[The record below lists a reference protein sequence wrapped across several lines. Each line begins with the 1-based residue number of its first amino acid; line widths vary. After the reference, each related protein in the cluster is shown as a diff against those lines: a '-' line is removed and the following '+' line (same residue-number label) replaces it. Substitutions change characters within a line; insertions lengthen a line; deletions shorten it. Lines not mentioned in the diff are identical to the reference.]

1 MGRTSN
7 ATSGFD
13 VELNISGN
21 YITHL
26 LQLLIDTGELPHS
39 FDVGGGV
46 SADLKSSTVVSRD
59 YAAVPGTDYT
69 HTSSTAL
76 QAKFAEFSSRPKFI
90 YINLTFPL
98 VFDSGAESILVLTF
112 RVKNEIDVADLF
124 TDIQTYVNT
133 KREHPGGPFPVV
145 TPRLSRYIKCMAALP
160 ATDPPYDPATTADG
174 SGGGIPAMVNDQLHS
189 AFDAMLDE
197 LVGLE
202 DDKWKESAIN
212 KLLDPLTPASVSR
225 LHLKVLS
232 ADVLGVYPVFKL
244 LDKDGGIVESDGDV
258 GSAQVLLEPGEDI
271 GVCTKDDF
279 CKRLAEDVVLKM
291 ILGLRLK
298 AENFTEEDI
307 PDKMDAISFPVTI
320 GTTLLTGLMEGTLS
334 LTDEEP
340 TGESDIPQWLTDAV
354 TFLVDN
360 DIADVE
366 IKGVDVKLEPNHHY
380 FHQDGHDEVT
390 EHIADSIKI
399 SIELGAELAGI
410 FPLLSENLNLYLTP
424 VEHTYNGQA
433 CRDLGVSVDTSAN
446 AWVSLLSLLYPVGL
460 AAPAALGMPILGI
473 ASVTA
478 ASSLLSLLAL
488 IVPAQYILTAVANG
502 AIRKGENDTD
512 KNTIGNLGDN
522 GIEVFFNQVIQESRW
537 DPFYTIE
544 HALVIPSTVMMVE
557 DTQLFFAGGVML
569 SNQTTNPYETV
580 YMRDITRTSD
590 APQQYDELYYRVS
603 QTDLIDTSTQFAT
616 NRWPS
621 RAVTTDSET
630 RIYALKYS
638 DGTGQD
644 AINRLSQ
651 DRLQGLIQYAPYAV
665 QHNHDEDSD
674 WIEKIQIL
682 STIELNSLTD
692 RVKDNHFSEYV
703 ESVVE
708 LFNQYY
714 YDLNGEYPPDDLKQT
729 VRTAAT
735 DSYTASSDWA
745 DYKESGYVSDLQ
757 DALFVPGVLRLLPWQ
772 QELQDLVIDHQ
783 FISFPGYEYITP
795 RDDRPYWRDEA
806 DDTTTDNLE
815 SLPEVE

>member
-1 MGRTSN
+1 MSRTSN

-26 LQLLIDTGELPHS
+26 LQLLIDAGELPRS
-39 FDVGGGV
+39 FNVGGA
-46 SADLKSSTVVSRD
+46 SADLESSTVVSRD
-59 YAAVPGTDYT
+59 YVAVPGAEYA

-98 VFDSGAESILVLTF
+98 VFASGGESILILTF
-112 RVKNEIDVADLF
+112 RVKNEIDVVDLF
-124 TDIQTYVNT
+124 TDIQIYVNT
-133 KREHPGGPFPVV
+133 KREHPGGPFSVAK
-145 TPRLSRYIKCMAALP
+145 PRLSRYIKCMAALP
-160 ATDPPYDPATTADG
+160 ASDPAYDPATTADG
-174 SGGGIPAMVNDQLHS
+174 SESGIPEMVNDQLHS

-197 LVGLE
+197 MVGLE
-202 DDKWKESAIN
+202 DDKWEESAIN

-232 ADVLGVYPVFKL
+232 ADVLGIYPVFKL

-271 GVCTKDDF
+271 AVCTKDDF
-279 CKRLAEDVVLKM
+279 CKRLAEDVILKM

-298 AENFTEEDI
+298 AGNFTEEDV
-307 PDKMDAISFPVTI
+307 PDKMNDISFPVTI
-320 GTTLLTGLMEGTLS
+320 GTTLLEGIMEGTLS

-340 TGESDIPQWLTDAV
+340 TGESDIPQWLIDTV

-366 IKGVDVKLEPNHHY
+366 VKGVDVKLEPNHKY

-390 EHIADSIKI
+390 EHTADSIKV
-399 SIELGAELAGI
+399 SIELGADLVEI
-410 FPLLSENLNLYLTP
+410 FPLLSQNLNLYLTP
-424 VEHTYNGQA
+424 VEHTYNGQT
-433 CRDLGVSVDTSAN
+433 CRDLGVSVNTSAN
-446 AWVSLLSLLYPVGL
+446 AWVSLLLLLYPAGL
-460 AAPAALGMPILGI
+460 AAPAALGMPILGV

-478 ASSLLSLLAL
+478 ASSLLCLLAV

-502 AIRKGENDTD
+502 AIRKGEDDKD
-512 KNTIGNLGDN
+512 KNTIGNLGEN
-522 GIEVFFNQVIQESRW
+522 GVEVFFNQVIQESRW
-537 DPFYTIE
+537 DPFYTTE
-544 HALVIPSTVMMVE
+544 HAMVIPSNVMIVE
-557 DTQLFFAGGVML
+557 DTQLFFAGGIIL

-590 APQQYDELYYRVS
+590 APQQYDELYYRVG
-603 QTDLIDTSTQFAT
+603 QTDLIDTGTQFAT

-644 AINRLSQ
+644 ALNRLVQ
-651 DRLQGLIQYAPYAV
+651 DRLQGFIQYAPYAV

-682 STIELNSLTD
+682 STIELNSLID
-692 RVKDNHFSEYV
+692 RVKDNHFNEYI

-714 YDLNGEYPPDDLKQT
+714 YDLNGEFPPDALKET
-729 VRTAAT
+729 VRAAAT
-735 DSYTASSDWA
+735 DSYAASSDWA
-745 DYKESGYVSDLQ
+745 DYQESGYLSDLQ
-757 DALFVPGVLRLLPWQ
+757 DALLAPGVLRLLPWQ
-772 QELQDLVIDHQ
+772 EELQDLVIDHP
-783 FISFPGYEYITP
+783 FISFPGYEYIRP
-795 RDDRPYWRDEA
+795 RDDRPYWRNKA
-806 DDTTTDNLE
+806 DDTTANNLE
-815 SLPEVE
+815 ALPEVE